1 MVISTVW
8 SSSVLTAMVLVT
20 SAASAAAAAARA
32 SSVTAASRRFFSA
45 ITSSNDRTSIR
56 VDASTRVDASVAV
69 GGVSAFE
76 PAGRGAEALLNVGE
90 SAAPPLALSA
100 AARAAAAARNLAF
113 ASSADV
119 CGERLD
125 ACFSAARRAAS
136 SFWRAMRRSFS
147 DTAETA
153 GAFFSLLYRKRSPS
167 PAGVASL
174 PLDAASLAAAC
185 SSAWRLAASA
195 RAASARSRCFF
206 WRSARRALTS
216 SGGWTMVFPEPVASS
231 GCRARFSAG
240 TSSVEF
246 SFVDGGVVSPPTP
259 GSVALGGSAARA
271 AASVV
276 PSADIAGTRWSRRR
290 CGVQVPLRTRFLA
303 TKEHERKSAAPRKS
317 SCSAI
322 FRESEGTRRRGK

>member
-56 VDASTRVDASVAV
+56 VDASVAV

-76 PAGRGAEALLNVGE
+76 PAGPGAEALLNVGE

-153 GAFFSLLYRKRSPS
+153 GAFFCSGRSPS
-167 PAGVASL
+167 PVGDASL